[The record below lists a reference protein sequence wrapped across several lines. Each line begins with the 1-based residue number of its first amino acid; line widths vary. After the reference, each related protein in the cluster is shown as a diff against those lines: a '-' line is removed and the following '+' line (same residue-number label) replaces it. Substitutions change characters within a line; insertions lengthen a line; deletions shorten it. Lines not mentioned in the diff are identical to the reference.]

1 MEENKND
8 IDELVKSIDSSFKE
22 MSLKDIVATH
32 EEYFGAASLTDN
44 EKKEEKPPKQPVK
57 KKTERVKRTKDEDV
71 DMKKRYISLF
81 KLI

>member
-44 EKKEEKPPKQPVK
+44 EKKEEKPPKHG
-57 KKTERVKRTKDEDV
+57 
-71 DMKKRYISLF
+71 I
-81 KLI
+81 

>member
-44 EKKEEKPPKQPVK
+44 EKKRRSHQNN
-57 KKTERVKRTKDEDV
+57 R
-71 DMKKRYISLF
+71 
-81 KLI
+81 

>member
-44 EKKEEKPPKQPVK
+44 EKKRGEATKTTGEKKA
-57 KKTERVKRTKDEDV
+57 
-71 DMKKRYISLF
+71 
-81 KLI
+81 

>member
-32 EEYFGAASLTDN
+32 EEYFGAASLTEN
-44 EKKEEKPPKQPVK
+44 EKKEELSIGRVEK
-57 KKTERVKRTKDEDV
+57 KKLK
-71 DMKKRYISLF
+71 
-81 KLI
+81 

>member
-32 EEYFGAASLTDN
+32 EEYFGAASLSTIPCKLRMTLPAARRCN
-44 EKKEEKPPKQPVK
+44 LKMFTCIFAHARRKIPVFS
-57 KKTERVKRTKDEDV
+57 R
-71 DMKKRYISLF
+71 
-81 KLI
+81 

>member
-32 EEYFGAASLTDN
+32 EEYFGAASLTYN
-44 EKKEEKPPKQPVK
+44 
-57 KKTERVKRTKDEDV
+57 
-71 DMKKRYISLF
+71 
-81 KLI
+81 

>member
-44 EKKEEKPPKQPVK
+44 EKREEKPTKTTGEK
-57 KKTERVKRTKDEDV
+57 KA
-71 DMKKRYISLF
+71 
-81 KLI
+81 

>member
-44 EKKEEKPPKQPVK
+44 EKKDWE
-57 KKTERVKRTKDEDV
+57 
-71 DMKKRYISLF
+71 S
-81 KLI
+81 

>member
-32 EEYFGAASLTDN
+32 EAVSYTHLKIFG
-44 EKKEEKPPKQPVK
+44 QM
-57 KKTERVKRTKDEDV
+57 RV
-71 DMKKRYISLF
+71 MH
-81 KLI
+81 

>member
-32 EEYFGAASLTDN
+32 EEYFGAASLTEN
-44 EKKEEKPPKQPVK
+44 EKKEKPPKQPVK
-57 KKTERVKRTKDEDV
+57 KSLRELKEQK
-71 DMKKRYISLF
+71 MKILT
-81 KLI
+81 